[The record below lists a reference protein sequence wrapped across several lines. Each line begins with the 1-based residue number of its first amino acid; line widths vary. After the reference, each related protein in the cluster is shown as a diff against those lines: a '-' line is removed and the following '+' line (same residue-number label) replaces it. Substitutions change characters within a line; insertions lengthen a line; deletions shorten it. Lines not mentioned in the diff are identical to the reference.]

1 MVGWFIGVAVVE
13 VLTGVAEGGGRLAH
27 WSSCGGGA
35 DWSS

>member
-1 MVGWFIGVAVVE
+1 MVCWFIEVAVME
-13 VLTGVAEGGGRLAH
+13 VLTGVAEGGGRLVH

>member
-1 MVGWFIGVAVVE
+1 MVE
-13 VLTGVAEGGGRLAH
+13 VLTGVTEGDGRLVH

>member
-1 MVGWFIGVAVVE
+1 MVE
-13 VLTGVAEGGGRLAH
+13 VLTGVTEGGGRLAH